1 MKLEMKNIKH
11 SEFASHETYCYEGSV
26 YLDGK
31 PFALVGNDGHG
42 GCDRDYSHN
51 KFKGDRS

>member
-1 MKLEMKNIKH
+1 MNLEMKAIKF
-11 SEFASHETYCYEGSV
+11 SEWASEETYCYQANV

-31 PFALVGNDGHG
+31 PFAMVSNDGHG

-51 KFKGDRS
+51 KFKGD